1 MQKYYFIFITKKFF
15 TDSKIKD
22 KFKEIYRNA
31 FDDQYPGVYIYF
43 AGYNKIYESSYKL
56 QDTVDDYNTWYS
68 FNGS

>member
-31 FDDQYPGVYIYF
+31 FDDQYPGVYIYI

-56 QDTVDDYNTWYS
+56 QDTVDDYNTWRS
-68 FNGS
+68 FYGS